1 MTTEVGKPHESLE
14 PCSGQ
19 ALSCQLHRM
28 SPSQGRPMILRS
40 ALRHWALAGGGRR
53 AHAESGEGRSTID
66 GLVWV
71 QWLAEHLDDPELR
84 VFDATV
90 QVTRRIW
97 LPTIRSGRREWRREQ
112 HPRKCV
118 RGPVQPV
125 GPGPAE
131 EVPHHAN
138 RGLVRGKGGGTGHR
152 RRQPT
157 RRHLRR
163 RPARVVRRSAPTAR
177 DRPIARCSTTKAYAP
192 TRYDLGRKT
201 PGGGS
206 YAADDAVGADHD
218 NPRGPTLCHATVRP
232 RPAPRPV

>member
-1 MTTEVGKPHESLE
+1 MPAEVDGPTLRVVRDGRLSTAWFG
-14 PCSGQ
+14 CSD
-19 ALSCQLHRM
+19 
-28 SPSQGRPMILRS
+28 LRS
-40 ALRHWALAGGGRR
+40 IW
-53 AHAESGEGRSTID
+53 TILNC
-66 GLVWV
+66 GS
-71 QWLAEHLDDPELR
+71 
-84 VFDATV
+84 FDATV

-118 RGPVQPV
+118 REPVQPV

-192 TRYDLGRKT
+192 TRYDLGRQT